1 MELTWNSQPQRSFM
15 SSKADIAIYG
25 GAAGGGKTY
34 ALLLEALRSIKEPGY
49 TAAIFRR
56 TKPQIKKPGGPWAES
71 LKLYAGL
78 GARPNLLELSWR
90 FPSGARVEFHHLQ
103 YETDT
108 MAWLGAQITFL
119 AFDQLET
126 FTESQFWDMLARNR
140 STCDV
145 VPYVRAT
152 CNPDPDCFLYKN
164 GSDQGLISW
173 WVDPDTGLPIP
184 ERSGVLR
191 WFIRRDEVL
200 SWADSPGELRAMHP
214 NVPAEEF
221 QPKSVTFIAASVYD
235 NVDLMRANPEYLANL
250 LALTRVKRLRML
262 GGNWK
267 VRASAG
273 NVFRP
278 EWFKVAKAVPSDLT
292 KEVRAWDLASTLET
306 GKNDPDWCVSF
317 RVGMRADKSI
327 WIWGCV
333 RFRGSSLDVEN
344 AIENTA
350 RRDGVV
356 VPGLIEQEGGSSG
369 KGWPDMIIRTRL
381 QGLNY
386 RYQKPV
392 GNKVDR
398 ASPLSA
404 QCEVGNVFLV
414 DGPWVQA
421 FLNECENFPEGG
433 HDDQVDAVSAGY
445 NFLVQSGMLEAFDVP
460 REEPGEYSLIES
472 APPGVFGTS
481 RSPWDDE

>member
-1 MELTWNSQPQRSFM
+1 MKLTWNSEPQRSFM
-15 SSKADIAIYG
+15 STRADIAIYG
-25 GAAGGGKTY
+25 GAAGGGKTF
-34 ALLLEALRSIKEPGY
+34 ALLLEALRHIGVNGF

-56 TKPQIKKPGGPWAES
+56 TKPQIKKPGGPWQES
-71 LKLYAGL
+71 LKMYAGL
-78 GARPNLLELSWR
+78 GARPNMLELSWR
-90 FPSGARVEFHHLQ
+90 FPSGARIEFHHLQ
-103 YETDT
+103 YEQDT
-108 MAWLGAQITFL
+108 AAWLGAQVAL
-119 AFDQLET
+119 LCFDQLET
-126 FTESQFWDMLARNR
+126 FTEGQFWDMLARNR
-140 STCDV
+140 SASSV

-152 CNPDPDCFLYKN
+152 CNPDPDCFLYKG

-173 WVDPDTGLPIP
+173 WIDKETGLPIP

-191 WFIRRDEVL
+191 WFVRRDEQL
-200 SWADSPGELRAMHP
+200 SWADSPEELRAMHP
-214 NVPAEEF
+214 NVPASEF
-221 QPKSVTFIAASVYD
+221 QPKSVTFIPASVYD

-250 LALTRVKRLRML
+250 MALTRVKRLRML

-278 EWFKVAKAVPSDLT
+278 EWFKIAPALPSDIS
-292 KEVRAWDLASTLET
+292 KQIRSWDLASTLDT
-306 GKNDPDWCVSF
+306 GKNDPDWCCSF
-317 RVGMRADKSI
+317 RVGMRVDKSI

-333 RFRGSSLDVEN
+333 RFRGGSLDVEN

-350 RRDGVV
+350 RRDGVMV
-356 VPGLIEQEGGSSG
+356 EGLIEQEGGSSG

-381 QGLNY
+381 QGLTY

-392 GNKVDR
+392 GNKIDR

-404 QCEVGNVFLV
+404 QAEVGNVYLV

-421 FLNECENFPEGG
+421 FLNEAENFPEGG

-445 NFLVQSGMLEAFDVP
+445 NWLVQSGILEAFSTPDQD
-460 REEPGEYSLIES
+460 PGEYSYIEA
-472 APPGVFGTS
+472 APRGVFGS
-481 RSPWDDE
+481 GRNPWGEE